1 MEQLTQSQQLSTRVT
16 ALLSTQASTVPSLQ
30 KKLGYDDKEWFRIK
44 ALANMQFLEEIA
56 LENPD
61 EGVTLEFE
69 GININC
75 PQMDSSGRFEL
86 TDKGAVDEYG
96 EEFLSEWCK
105 KASLAL
111 KKPLLV
117 EQLKEWSLKTTYVER
132 YPYRNPIEQFG
143 LVWQVEYSEA
153 PFLGN
158 SWIILG
164 MELRFIDFNIHLIS
178 LYLNSSVLSP
188 KTVRDSAGRSDTY

>member
-75 PQMDSSGRFEL
+75 P
-86 TDKGAVDEYG
+86 
-96 EEFLSEWCK
+96 
-105 KASLAL
+105 
-111 KKPLLV
+111 
-117 EQLKEWSLKTTYVER
+117 
-132 YPYRNPIEQFG
+132 
-143 LVWQVEYSEA
+143 
-153 PFLGN
+153 
-158 SWIILG
+158 
-164 MELRFIDFNIHLIS
+164 
-178 LYLNSSVLSP
+178 
-188 KTVRDSAGRSDTY
+188 